1 MVEKREEEAPGK
13 TPLFRAWIPW
23 RAPERQEV
31 GTGFSDADSSHLAS
45 SLLVD

>member
-13 TPLFRAWIPW
+13 TSLFRAWIPW
-23 RAPERQEV
+23 RASERQEV
-31 GTGFSDADSSHLAS
+31 GTGFSNADSSHLAS